1 MRFCIAAASL
11 LLTISACSSEEESDV
26 SPVSAETIVV
36 TQGQIEQ
43 AQRQIAVVRSAAQ
56 MYRMDNPTGCPTTA
70 TLRAEG
76 FVDAK
81 AERDP
86 WGHPLAISCEGREI
100 SVISP
105 GPDGQV
111 GTSDD
116 IR

>member
-11 LLTISACSSEEESDV
+11 LLTISACSSEEASDV

-56 MYRMDNPTGCPTTA
+56 MYRLDKPSACPTAA

-81 AERDP
+81 AESDP
-86 WGHPLAISCEGREI
+86 WGHPLAISCEGN
-100 SVISP
+100 SVTVIVP
-105 GPDGQV
+105 GPDGKV
-111 GTSDD
+111 GTADD